1 MKRVELEEYLTKT
14 YLSNAEF
21 LWKSA
26 PSFAVFRHS
35 ENKKWF
41 AVIMKIPKCKLG
53 LKQEGEIEIINL
65 KTEPLLLYELLQDN
79 AIFRAYH
86 MNKEKWISVDVLNVE
101 KDKLK
106 WLIDISFNLT
116 K

>member
-1 MKRVELEEYLTKT
+1 MNKILFINACVRPNSRTLNLAKAFLE
-14 YLSNAEF
+14 
-21 LWKSA
+21 
-26 PSFAVFRHS
+26 
-35 ENKKWF
+35 
-41 AVIMKIPKCKLG
+41 
-53 LKQEGEIEIINL
+53 KQEGEIEIINL
-65 KTEPLLLYELLQDN
+65 KPEPLLLYELLQDN